1 QIPKQAVP
9 SSSSLF
15 FSQSTSTDPP
25 PPIHLRS
32 STRLRPIPES
42 EVSLEQCFYRS
53 TYSTFE
59 FQRVCTYMAES
70 I

>member
-1 QIPKQAVP
+1 KVTSKIPKQPVP

-15 FSQSTSTDPP
+15 FPNPP

-59 FQRVCTYMAES
+59 FQRVWTYMAES